1 MEIGLNP
8 FSPNA
13 GSRPPELV
21 GRDEV
26 LNDAQTMIARL
37 PRRLSVQSMLL
48 TGIRGVGKTV
58 LLNEVSRLAEDG
70 KVVYP
75 IYLEATEDR
84 TLAEMLASPLRMTL
98 LKLDR
103 IAKTKDVVRK
113 GMIGLRNFLGTVKV
127 QYGDF
132 GIELDPQLGL
142 SDSGDMEADL
152 TDLFCAVAEAAA
164 DNGKGIVLLVDE
176 VQYLS
181 ERELGALVMAMH
193 RLQQLAL
200 PMAMIGAGLP
210 TLPGLTGNAK
220 SYAERLFVFPEIG
233 ALSKENSI
241 RAIRVPLAG
250 ANVRINDDAAEF
262 VFQRSGGYPYFIQE
276 WGFQLWNFVQEEPIT
291 LADAKCVDVAVAD
304 KLDRSFFRVRMERL
318 TQAERAMLFALA
330 EMEGPM
336 YKLQEVADH
345 LKMNVRALS
354 PRRSSLIAKGMIYSP
369 GTGLVAFTVPLFAEY
384 LQRQIAESVGGR

>member
-1 MEIGLNP
+1 
-8 FSPNA
+8 
-13 GSRPPELV
+13 
-21 GRDEV
+21 
-26 LNDAQTMIARL
+26 MIARL

-58 LLNEVSRLAEDG
+58 LLNEVSRLAENG

-103 IAKTKDVVRK
+103 IAKTKEIVRK

-181 ERELGALVMAMH
+181 EKELGALVMAMH

-220 SYAERLFVFPEIG
+220 SYAERLFIFPEIG
-233 ALSKENSI
+233 ALSRENSI

-250 ANVRINDDAAEF
+250 ANVRIDDDAAEF

-318 TQAERAMLFALA
+318 TQAERTMLVALA
-330 EMEGPM
+330 EMKGPV
-336 YKLQEVADH
+336 YKLQDVADH
-345 LKMNVRALS
+345 MKMNVRALS

-369 GTGLVAFTVPLFAEY
+369 GVGLVAFTVPLFAEY
-384 LQRQIAESVGGR
+384 LNRAGKSDVD

>member
-1 MEIGLNP
+1 MESGLNP

-181 ERELGALVMAMH
+181 EKELGALVMAMH

-210 TLPGLTGNAK
+210 TLPGLTGNTK

-318 TQAERAMLFALA
+318 SNAERAMLNAMASFAG
-330 EMEGPM
+330 EE
-336 YKLQEVADH
+336 YKLSDIAEAMGM
-345 LKMNVRALS
+345 KARTLS

-369 GTGLVAFTVPLFAEY
+369 HQGTVAFTVPLFAEY
-384 LQRQIAESVGGR
+384 LRRHSGL

>member
-1 MEIGLNP
+1 MESDLNP

-13 GSRPPELV
+13 GSRPPELA
-21 GRDEV
+21 GRDDV

-58 LLNEVSRLAEDG
+58 LLNEVSRLAEMG

-84 TLAEMLASPLRMTL
+84 TLAEMLAAPLRMTL

-181 ERELGALVMAMH
+181 EKELGALVMAMH

-233 ALSKENSI
+233 ALSRENSI

-276 WGFQLWNFVQEEPIT
+276 WGFQLWDFVQEEPIT

-318 TQAERAMLFALA
+318 TQAERTMLVALA
-330 EMEGPM
+330 EMEGPV
-336 YKLQEVADH
+336 YKLQDVADH

-384 LQRQIAESVGGR
+384 LKRTGGTVV

>member
-1 MEIGLNP
+1 MNP

-21 GRDEV
+21 GRDDV
-26 LNDAQTMIARL
+26 LTDARTMLARL

-58 LLNEVSRLAEDG
+58 LLNEVARIAETENL
-70 KVVYP
+70 VYP

-84 TLAEMLASPLRMTL
+84 GLAEMLASPLRIAL

-103 IAKTKDVVRK
+103 IAKTKEIVRR
-113 GMIGLRNFLGTVKV
+113 GMTGLRNFLGSLKIS
-127 QYGDF
+127 YGDF

-152 TDLFCAVAEAAA
+152 TDLFRAVAEAAV
-164 DNGKGIVLLVDE
+164 DNGKGIVLLIDE

-181 ERELGALVMAMH
+181 EKELGALVMAMH
-193 RLQQLAL
+193 RLQQLSL

-233 ALSKENSI
+233 ALSRENSI
-241 RAIRVPLAG
+241 RAIRVPLAE
-250 ANVRINDDAAEF
+250 AKVRIEDDAAEY
-262 VFQRSGGYPYFIQE
+262 VFARSGGYPYFIQE

-291 LADAKCVDVAVAD
+291 LADARCVDVAVAE

-318 TQAERAMLFALA
+318 TQAERSMLAALA
-330 EMEGPM
+330 EMEGPE
-336 YKLQEVADH
+336 YRLQEVADRM
-345 LKMNVRALS
+345 KMNVKALS

-369 GTGLVAFTVPLFAEY
+369 HIGTVAFTVPLFAEY
-384 LQRQIAESVGGR
+384 LKRSAE

>member
-1 MEIGLNP
+1 M
-8 FSPNA
+8 
-13 GSRPPELV
+13 
-21 GRDEV
+21 
-26 LNDAQTMIARL
+26 RL

-58 LLNEVSRLAEDG
+58 LLNEVSRIAEEEN
-70 KVVYP
+70 VVYP

-84 TLAEMLASPLRMTL
+84 SLAEMLASPLRMTL

-103 IAKTKDVVRK
+103 IARTKAAVRR
-113 GMIGLRNFLGTVKV
+113 GMVGLRNFLGTVKV
-127 QYGDF
+127 NYGDF
-132 GIELDPQLGL
+132 GVELDPLLGL

-152 TDLFCAVAEAAA
+152 TDLFRAVAEAAVE
-164 DNGKGIVLLVDE
+164 NGKGIVLLIDE

-181 ERELGALVMAMH
+181 EKELGALVMAMY
-193 RLQQLAL
+193 RLQQLSL
-200 PMAMIGAGLP
+200 PLAMIGAGLP

-233 ALSKENSI
+233 ALSRENSI
-241 RAIRVPLAG
+241 RAIRIPMAG
-250 ANVRINDDAAEF
+250 ANVRIEDEAADY
-262 VFQRSGGYPYFIQE
+262 VFRRSGGYPYFIQE

-291 LADAKCVDVAVAD
+291 LADAKCVDLSVAE
-304 KLDRSFFRVRMERL
+304 KLDRSFFRVRVERL

-330 EMEGPM
+330 GLEGPV
-336 YKLQEVADH
+336 YRLQDVADS

-369 GTGLVAFTVPLFAEY
+369 GPGTVAFTVPLFAEY
-384 LQRQIAESVGGR
+384 LNRVMKARCG

>member
-1 MEIGLNP
+1 MESGLNP

-21 GRDEV
+21 GRDDIIE
-26 LNDAQTMIARL
+26 DARTMLARL

-58 LLNEVSRLAEDG
+58 LLNEVSRIAEAEN
-70 KVVYP
+70 VVYP

-84 TLAEMLASPLRMTL
+84 SLAEMLASPLRIAL

-103 IAKTKDVVRK
+103 IAKTKEVVRR
-113 GMIGLRNFLGTVKV
+113 GMTGLRNFLGTVKIS
-127 QYGDF
+127 YGDF
-132 GIELDPQLGL
+132 GIELDPLLGL

-152 TDLFCAVAEAAA
+152 TDLFRVVAEAAA
-164 DNGKGIVLLVDE
+164 DNGKGIVLLIDE

-181 ERELGALVMAMH
+181 EKELGALVMAMH
-193 RLQQLAL
+193 RLQQLSL

-233 ALSKENSI
+233 ALSRENSI

-250 ANVRINDDAAEF
+250 AKVRIEDSAAEY
-262 VFQRSGGYPYFIQE
+262 VYARSGGYPYFIQE

-291 LADAKCVDVAVAD
+291 LADAKCVDVAVSE

-318 TQAERAMLFALA
+318 TQAERKMLAALA
-330 EMEGPM
+330 EMEGPE
-336 YKLQEVADH
+336 YRLQDVADRM
-345 LKMNVRALS
+345 KMNVRALS

-369 GTGLVAFTVPLFAEY
+369 HTGTVAFTVPLFAEY
-384 LQRQIAESVGGR
+384 LKRTMG

>member
-1 MEIGLNP
+1 MDSGLNP

-21 GRDEV
+21 GRDDV
-26 LNDAQTMIARL
+26 LRDVRMMVERL

-58 LLNEVSRLAEDG
+58 LLNEVARRCESS
-70 KVVYP
+70 VVFP

-84 TLAEMLASPLRMTL
+84 VLAEMLAAPLRMTL

-103 IAKTKDVVRK
+103 MAKAKDVVRR
-113 GMIGLRNFLGTVKV
+113 GMCGLRNFLGKFKV
-127 QYGDF
+127 SYGDF
-132 GIELDPQLGL
+132 GVELDPMLGL
-142 SDSGDMEADL
+142 SDSGDLQSDL
-152 TDLFCAVAEAAA
+152 IDLFVAVAEAAA
-164 DNGKGIVLLVDE
+164 ENGNGVLLLIDE

-181 ERELGALVMAMH
+181 EKELGALVMAMH
-193 RLQQLAL
+193 RLQQLSL

-220 SYAERLFVFPEIG
+220 SYAERLFVFSEIG

-241 RAIRVPLAG
+241 RAIRVPLSEAD
-250 ANVRINDDAAEF
+250 VRIEDDAVDF
-262 VFQRSGGYPYFIQE
+262 VFDRSGGYPYFIQE

-291 LADAKCVDVAVAD
+291 LGDAHCVDLAVTE

-318 TQAERAMLFALA
+318 TNAEKSLLFALI
-330 EMEGPM
+330 EMQGPS
-336 YKLQEVADH
+336 YKLASVAD
-345 LKMNVRALS
+345 KMSVSVRALS
-354 PRRSSLIAKGMIYSP
+354 PRRSSLIEKGIIYSP
-369 GTGLVAFTVPLFAEY
+369 RTGEIAFTVPLFAEY
-384 LQRQIAESVGGR
+384 LSRQRMAGRI